1 MPDGQRAEIA
11 RAEYDLSNYFKEQG
25 IMGISNMK
33 LGTRLALGFGVVLAM
48 LAVAT
53 FVGVNRLGVMKDN
66 LTDIVENNMKRIHL
80 ANEMVDQVRNI
91 AISVRNTLLN
101 QDEGVVVKEREKLEK
116 ARITFKEDVQ
126 KIAGMLGGEEG
137 KRLLATVEE
146 TERALKTL
154 NDKALTLDAEQKNA
168 EAAKVLIE
176 EADPLQQKLLRQV
189 DDLIRHEEKLTRE
202 AVEGAGSDYAK
213 ASSFMIGMG
222 VLALLFGGLIAF
234 FLTRGITRPIDRVA
248 AGLKEGAEQVAS
260 ASSQVAASSQHLAE
274 GSSEQASS
282 LEETSSS
289 LEEMA
294 SMTKQ
299 NAQSANQAKA
309 MMKETTAIVEKVNRQ
324 MNEMAS
330 AIAEITKS
338 SEETGKI
345 IKTIDEIV
353 FQTNLLALNAAVEAA
368 RAGEAGAGFAVVA
381 DEVRNLALR
390 AAEAARNTNGLIE
403 NTVKAVKQ
411 GNELTAATQEAFRE
425 NVANAGKVAQLIDEI
440 AAASEEQA
448 QGIDQVN
455 KAVSQMDKVTQQ
467 TAANAEESA
476 SASEELT
483 AQAEQ
488 MKGYVSDLE
497 AVIGGRGNG
506 SGSRSQQSTP
516 IRQDKESK
524 TVKRLML
531 TGQPGAAARRKPASA
546 PKRRGPEQIIPL
558 EDDGFKDF

>member
-1 MPDGQRAEIA
+1 
-11 RAEYDLSNYFKEQG
+11 
-25 IMGISNMK
+25 MGISNMK
-33 LGTRLALGFGVVLAM
+33 LGAKLTLGFGVVLAM
-48 LAVAT
+48 MAIVTAVAI
-53 FVGVNRLGVMKDN
+53 NRLGVINEN
-66 LTDIVENNMKRIHL
+66 LNDIVNNDNKRVFL

-91 AISVRNTLLN
+91 AISVRNIILN
-101 QDEGVVVKEREKLEK
+101 QDKAFEGTEKAKLEK
-116 ARITFKEDVQ
+116 ARGLLREDVR
-126 KIAGMLGGEEG
+126 KLAGMMEHGES
-137 KRLLATVEE
+137 KKMLTAIEE
-146 TERALKTL
+146 TEGVLRPL
-154 NDKALTLDAEQKNA
+154 NDKALALDAEQKDA
-168 EAAKVLIE
+168 EAVKVLVG
-176 EADPLQQKLLRQV
+176 EAEPVTEKLIKQV
-189 DDLIRHEEKLTRE
+189 DDMLRHEEKLTRE
-202 AVEGAGSDYAK
+202 AVDEAGRDYAQ
-213 ASSFMIGMG
+213 ASSLMIGMG
-222 VLALLFGGLIAF
+222 VLALIFGGLIAF
-234 FLTRGITRPIDRVA
+234 FLTRGITRPINQVA

-309 MMKETTAIVEKVNRQ
+309 MMKETTAIVERVNQQ

-330 AIAEITKS
+330 AIAEITRT

-345 IKTIDEIV
+345 IKTIDEIA

-381 DEVRNLALR
+381 DEVRSLALR
-390 AAEAARNTNGLIE
+390 AAEAARNTNGLID
-403 NTVKAVKQ
+403 NTIKAVKE
-411 GNELTAATQEAFRE
+411 GNELTSATQEAFRE
-425 NVANAGKVAQLIDEI
+425 NVANSGKVAQLIDEI

-448 QGIDQVN
+448 QGIDQIN
-455 KAVSQMDKVTQQ
+455 KAVSEMDKVTQQ

-497 AVIGGRGNG
+497 AVISGQGGG
-506 SGSRSQQSTP
+506 SGSGDHRSQAAP
-516 IRQDKESK
+516 IRRDMKGK
-524 TVKRLML
+524 TAKGLM
-531 TGQPGAAARRKPASA
+531 PAAEPSSAAARRKPASA
-546 PKRRGPEQIIPL
+546 PKRLGPEQIIPL

>member
-1 MPDGQRAEIA
+1 
-11 RAEYDLSNYFKEQG
+11 
-25 IMGISNMK
+25 MGISNMK
-33 LGTRLALGFGVVLAM
+33 LSAKLALGFGILLAM
-48 LAVAT
+48 VAAGI
-53 FVGVNRLGVMKDN
+53 FVGVNRLAVVSGN
-66 LTDIVENNMKRIHL
+66 LTDIVENDMQRIHL

-91 AISVRNTLLN
+91 AISVRNILLN

-116 ARITFKEDVQ
+116 ARATFREDMQ
-126 KIAGMLGGEEG
+126 KIAGILEDGEG
-137 KRLLATVEE
+137 KKILATIEE
-146 TERALKTL
+146 TERALKPL
-154 NDKALTLDAEQKNA
+154 NDKALSLDAEEKGP
-168 EAAKVLIE
+168 EAVKLLLE
-176 EADPLQQKLLRQV
+176 QADPLQQKLIQQV
-189 DDLIRHEEKLTRE
+189 DDLITHEEKLAHQAEEE
-202 AVEGAGSDYAK
+202 ASRGYRT

-222 VLALLFGGLIAF
+222 LFAMIFGGLIAF
-234 FLTRGITRPIDRVA
+234 VLARSITRPIDRVA

-299 NAQSANQAKA
+299 NAQSANQARA
-309 MMKETTAIVEKVNRQ
+309 MMRETTAVVEKVNRQ
-324 MNEMAS
+324 MDDMAG
-330 AIAEITKS
+330 AIAEITRT

-345 IKTIDEIV
+345 IKTIDEIA

-390 AAEAARNTNGLIE
+390 AAEAARNTNGLID
-403 NTVKAVKQ
+403 NTIKAVKQ
-411 GNELTAATQEAFRE
+411 GNELTSATQEAFRE
-425 NVANAGKVAQLIDEI
+425 NVANSGKISQLIDEI

-448 QGIDQVN
+448 QGIDQIN
-455 KAVSQMDKVTQQ
+455 KAVSEMDKVTQR

-497 AVIGGRGNG
+497 AVVNGQNSGGRQAQAAPVRRTMEG
-506 SGSRSQQSTP
+506 
-516 IRQDKESK
+516 K
-524 TVKRLML
+524 TAKGPMPML
-531 TGQPGAAARRKPASA
+531 TGRPGETKERRKPASA

-558 EDDGFKDF
+558 EDNDGFKDF

>member
-1 MPDGQRAEIA
+1 
-11 RAEYDLSNYFKEQG
+11 
-25 IMGISNMK
+25 MGISNMK

-48 LAVAT
+48 LAVGT

-126 KIAGMLGGEEG
+126 KIAGMLGGEES
-137 KRLLATVEE
+137 KRLLAAVEE

-234 FLTRGITRPIDRVA
+234 FLTRGITRPIHRVA

-345 IKTIDEIV
+345 IKTIDEIA